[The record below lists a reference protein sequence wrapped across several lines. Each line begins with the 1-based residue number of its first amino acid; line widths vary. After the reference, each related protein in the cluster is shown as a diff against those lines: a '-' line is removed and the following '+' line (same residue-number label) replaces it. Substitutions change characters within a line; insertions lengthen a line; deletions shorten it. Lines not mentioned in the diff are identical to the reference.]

1 MGDPLAFAA
10 VGCEGVFRGWTGFVF
25 HDDDGFLCFYRLPGR
40 NGVEELQA
48 IARLLGELGGK
59 SCRHA
64 VVYGHVVLQHR
75 TGSVDARGMPAVNS
89 IRLSTAN
96 AAYMI
101 GVMYFDS
108 SSTAGFYSPIT
119 G

>member
-1 MGDPLAFAA
+1 
-10 VGCEGVFRGWTGFVF
+10 
-25 HDDDGFLCFYRLPGR
+25 
-40 NGVEELQA
+40 
-48 IARLLGELGGK
+48 
-59 SCRHA
+59 
-64 VVYGHVVLQHR
+64 
-75 TGSVDARGMPAVNS
+75 VDARGMPAVNS